1 MKPLISVIV
10 PVYNVKKYVEKCLDS
25 ILRQKYKNLDI
36 VVVDDGSTDG
46 SGEICDKYATKDK
59 RVRVFRKKN
68 GGLSDARNFGL
79 RKAKGDIV
87 AFVDSDDFVN
97 EDFVGAMLG
106 SMKKNNADVVVCGYN
121 DIVPNEENMSGEE
134 AAVKLLTHH
143 ENVDT
148 VTWNKMYKKS
158 LFLGNEIWFPVG
170 KKHEDTLTTYKLLA
184 KAKNVSYIN
193 KSLYYYIDRKSSI
206 MNTEKIEGRLAMR
219 ELAAKEAVDY
229 FCNHND
235 LRQAAEISLL
245 LAKYAYLDFAIAGK
259 INENDGR
266 KARRWIT
273 ENANKY
279 KGNKYLSKKLKI
291 YNILSTKIGGVGYLV
306 FRKIR
311 HE

>member
-36 VVVDDGSTDG
+36 VVVDDGSDDG
-46 SGEICDKYATKDK
+46 SSEICDILEKKDK
-59 RVRVFRKKN
+59 RVRVFHKKN

-97 EDFVGAMLG
+97 EDFVGVMLE
-106 SMKKNNADVVVCGYN
+106 SMEKNNADVVVCGYN
-121 DIVPNEENMSGEE
+121 DIVPNEENMSGGE
-134 AAVKLLTHH
+134 AAVKLLTHN

-158 LFLGNEIWFPVG
+158 LFLENEIWFPVG

-184 KAKNVSYIN
+184 KAKNVSYMN
-193 KSLYYYIDRKSSI
+193 KPLYYYIDRKSSI

-229 FCNHND
+229 FRNHND

-266 KARRWIT
+266 KARRWIA

-291 YNILSTKIGGVGYLV
+291 YNVLSTKIGGVGY
-306 FRKIR
+306 
-311 HE
+311 

>member
-36 VVVDDGSTDG
+36 VVVDDGSDDG
-46 SGEICDKYATKDK
+46 SSEICDNLEKKDK
-59 RVRVFRKKN
+59 RVRVFHKKN

-97 EDFVGAMLG
+97 ENFVGAMLE
-106 SMKKNNADVVVCGYN
+106 SMEKNNADVVVCGYN
-121 DIVPNEENMSGEE
+121 DIVPNEENMSGGE

-184 KAKNVSYIN
+184 RAKRVSYIN
-193 KSLYYYIDRKSSI
+193 RPLYYYIDRKGSI
-206 MNTEKIEGRLAMR
+206 MSTEKIEGRLAMR

-229 FCNHND
+229 FRNHND

-266 KARRWIT
+266 KARRWIA
-273 ENANKY
+273 ENTNKY
-279 KGNKYLSKKLKI
+279 KGNKYLSKKLKL

>member
-36 VVVDDGSTDG
+36 VVVDDGSDDG
-46 SGEICDKYATKDK
+46 SSEICDNLEKKDK
-59 RVRVFRKKN
+59 RVRVFHKKN

-87 AFVDSDDFVN
+87 MFVDSDDFVN
-97 EDFVGAMLG
+97 EDFVGAMLE

-121 DIVPNEENMSGEE
+121 DIVPNEENMSGGE
-134 AAVKLLTHH
+134 AAVRLLTHH

-148 VTWNKMYKKS
+148 VTWNKMFKKD
-158 LFLGNEIWFPVG
+158 LFIKNEIWFPVG

-184 KAKNVSYIN
+184 KAKKVSYID
-193 KSLYYYIDRKSSI
+193 KPLYYCVDRKSSI

-229 FCNHND
+229 FRDYND

-266 KARRWIT
+266 KARRWIA

-279 KGNKYLSKKLKI
+279 KDNKYLSKRLKI

>member
-10 PVYNVKKYVEKCLDS
+10 PVYNVKKYVGKCLDS
-25 ILRQKYKNLDI
+25 ILKQKYENLDI
-36 VVVDDGSTDG
+36 LVIDDGSTDG

-97 EDFVGAMLG
+97 EDFVGAMLE
-106 SMKKNNADVVVCGYN
+106 SMKENNADVVVCGYN
-121 DIVPNEENMSGEE
+121 DIVPNEENMCGGE

-158 LFLGNEIWFPVG
+158 LFLENEIWFPVG
-170 KKHEDTLTTYKLLA
+170 KKHEDALTTYKLLA
-184 KAKNVSYIN
+184 KAKIVSYIN

-206 MNTEKIEGRLAMR
+206 MNTEKIDGRLAMR

-229 FCNHND
+229 FRNHND

-273 ENANKY
+273 KNANKY

-291 YNILSTKIGGVGYLV
+291 YNILSTKIGGIGYLV